1 MFGVPVRGLIVIGV
15 LGVAGVMYL
24 VNGGK
29 PIGSGDAGTG
39 ICKITVT
46 ADILNVRSGPGDL
59 QPIVS
64 TMPRDGVADAQ
75 ARVENG
81 YRMLSDRRWVS
92 QQFVALTSDST
103 CK

>member
-1 MFGVPVRGLIVIGV
+1 MLGVPVRGMIVIGV
-15 LGVAGVMYL
+15 LGVAGVMYA

-29 PIGSGDAGTG
+29 PMGSDQGNQ

-46 ADILNVRSGPGDL
+46 ADILNVRSGPGDM

-64 TMPRDGVADAQ
+64 TMPRDAVTNAE

-92 QQFVALTSDST
+92 GQFVALTSDST

>member
-1 MFGVPVRGLIVIGV
+1 MLGIPVRGMIVIGV

-29 PIGSGDAGTG
+29 PMQDTNGPQ

-46 ADILNVRSGPGDL
+46 ADILNVRSGPGDM

-64 TMPRDGVADAQ
+64 TMQRDAVANAEG
-75 ARVENG
+75 RVENG

-92 QQFVALTSDST
+92 SQFVALTSDST

>member
-1 MFGVPVRGLIVIGV
+1 MLGVPVRGMIVIGV
-15 LGVAGVMYL
+15 LGFAGVMYAA
-24 VNGGK
+24 NGGK
-29 PIGSGDAGTG
+29 PMGSEKSAEV
-39 ICKITVT
+39 CKITVT
-46 ADILNVRSGPGDL
+46 ADILNVRSGPGDM

-64 TMPRDGVADAQ
+64 TMPRDAVTEAAD
-75 ARVENG
+75 RVENG

>member
-1 MFGVPVRGLIVIGV
+1 MLGVPVRGLIVIGV
-15 LGVAGVMYL
+15 LGVAGVMYA

-29 PIGSGDAGTG
+29 PMDSGDKSAE
-39 ICKITVT
+39 ICKVTVT
-46 ADILNVRSGPGDL
+46 ADILNVRSGPGDM

-64 TMPRDGVADAQ
+64 TMPRDAVTDAQ

-92 QQFVALTSDST
+92 QSFVALTSDST

>member
-1 MFGVPVRGLIVIGV
+1 MFGVPVRGMIVIGV
-15 LGVAGVMYL
+15 LGVAGVMYA

-29 PIGSGDAGTG
+29 PMGSDKASE

-46 ADILNVRSGPGDL
+46 ADILNVRSGPGDM

-64 TMPRDGVADAQ
+64 TMPRDAVTDAQ
-75 ARVENG
+75 GRVENG

-92 QQFVALTSDST
+92 QSFVALTSDST

>member
-15 LGVAGVMYL
+15 LGVAGVMYA

-29 PIGSGDAGTG
+29 PIDSDKGSE

-46 ADILNVRSGPGDL
+46 ADILNVRSGPGDM

-64 TMPRDGVADAQ
+64 TMPRDAVTSAQ
-75 ARVENG
+75 SRVENG

-92 QQFVALTSDST
+92 QSFVALTSDST

>member
-1 MFGVPVRGLIVIGV
+1 MFGVPVRGMIVIGV
-15 LGVAGVMYL
+15 LGVAGVMYA

-29 PIGSGDAGTG
+29 PMGSDTSSG

-46 ADILNVRSGPGDL
+46 ADVLNVRSGPGDM

-64 TMPRDGVADAQ
+64 TMPRDAVADAQ
-75 ARVENG
+75 NRVENG

-92 QQFVALTSDST
+92 QSFTALTSDST

>member
-1 MFGVPVRGLIVIGV
+1 MLGV
-15 LGVAGVMYL
+15 LGVAGVMFL

-29 PIGSGDAGTG
+29 PIGGNESTAGV
-39 ICKITVT
+39 CKITVT
-46 ADILNVRSGPGDL
+46 ADILNVRSGPGDM

-64 TMPRDGVADAQ
+64 TMPRDAVADAQ

>member
-1 MFGVPVRGLIVIGV
+1 MLGIPVRGMIVIGV

-24 VNGGK
+24 ANGGK
-29 PIGSGDAGTG
+29 PMGGDTQPK

-46 ADILNVRSGPGDL
+46 ADILNVRSGPGDM

-64 TMPRDGVADAQ
+64 TMPRDAVAPAE

-103 CK
+103 CT

>member
-1 MFGVPVRGLIVIGV
+1 MFGVPVRGMIVIGV
-15 LGVAGVMYL
+15 LGVAGVMYA

-29 PIGSGDAGTG
+29 PIDSDKGAE

-46 ADILNVRSGPGDL
+46 ADILNVRSGPGDM

-64 TMPRDGVADAQ
+64 TMPRDAVTGAQ

-92 QQFVALTSDST
+92 QSFVALTSDST

>member
-15 LGVAGVMYL
+15 LGVAGVMYA
-24 VNGGK
+24 VSGGK
-29 PIGSGDAGTG
+29 PMGSDKGSE

-46 ADILNVRSGPGDL
+46 ADILNVRSGPGDM

-64 TMPRDGVADAQ
+64 TMPRDAVTDAQ
-75 ARVENG
+75 SRVENG

-92 QQFVALTSDST
+92 QSFVALTSDST

>member
-1 MFGVPVRGLIVIGV
+1 MLGVPVRGLIVIGV
-15 LGVAGVMYL
+15 LGVAGVMYA

-29 PIGSGDAGTG
+29 PMGSDKAAE

-46 ADILNVRSGPGDL
+46 ADILNVRSGPGDM

-64 TMPRDGVADAQ
+64 TMPRDAVTDAQ
-75 ARVENG
+75 ARVENN

>member
-1 MFGVPVRGLIVIGV
+1 MLGVPVRGLIVVGV

-24 VNGGK
+24 ANGGK
-29 PIGSGDAGTG
+29 PMGSESGGSG

-46 ADILNVRSGPGDL
+46 ADILNVRSGPGDM

-64 TMPRDGVADAQ
+64 TMPRDAVADAQ
-75 ARVENG
+75 TRVENG

>member
-1 MFGVPVRGLIVIGV
+1 MLGVPVRGMIVIGV

-24 VNGGK
+24 ANGGK
-29 PIGSGDAGTG
+29 PMGTEKTAQ

-46 ADILNVRSGPGDL
+46 ADILNVRSGPGDM

-64 TMPRDGVADAQ
+64 TMPRDAVADAQ
-75 ARVENG
+75 PRVENG

-92 QQFVALTSDST
+92 SQFVALTSDST
-103 CK
+103 CT

>member
-1 MFGVPVRGLIVIGV
+1 MLGVPVRGLIVIGV

-24 VNGGK
+24 SNGGK
-29 PIGSGDAGTG
+29 QVGGDKGPE
-39 ICKITVT
+39 ICKIAVT
-46 ADILNVRSGPGDL
+46 ADILNVRSGPGDM

-64 TMPRDGVADAQ
+64 TMPRDAVADAQ
-75 ARVENG
+75 PRVENG

-92 QQFVALTSDST
+92 TQFVALTSDST

>member
-1 MFGVPVRGLIVIGV
+1 MLGVPVRGLIVIGV

-24 VNGGK
+24 ANGGK
-29 PIGSGDAGTG
+29 QMGSEKGAQ

-46 ADILNVRSGPGDL
+46 ADILNVRSGPGDM

-64 TMPRDGVADAQ
+64 TMPRDAVADAQ

>member
-1 MFGVPVRGLIVIGV
+1 MIGV

-24 VNGGK
+24 ASGGK
-29 PIGSGDAGTG
+29 PMGSDKGSQ

-46 ADILNVRSGPGDL
+46 ADILNVRSGPGDM

-64 TMPRDGVADAQ
+64 TMQRDAVTDAQ
-75 ARVENG
+75 GRVENG

-92 QQFVALTSDST
+92 SQFVALTSDSNCT
-103 CK
+103 